1 MESVPQQSLNLTP
14 FENLELKLIGAGKI
28 NKFVFKPSDVKR
40 LWASNRV
47 KEEIILFLQDLFKP
61 DSQFEQ
67 EKVEYNQINILAE
80 YTYYNMIF
88 AKNEMMFDE
97 FKVAVVLDIFW
108 KLLEFDPIDKSSINV

>member
-108 KLLEFDPIDKSSINV
+108 KLLEFDPIEKSSINV

>member
-97 FKVAVVLDIFW
+97 FKTAVVLDIFW
-108 KLLEFDPIDKSSINV
+108 KLLEFDPLEK

>member
-1 MESVPQQSLNLTP
+1 MESVPQQSLNLNP

-108 KLLEFDPIDKSSINV
+108 KLLEFDPIEKSSINV

>member
-80 YTYYNMIF
+80 YTYYN
-88 AKNEMMFDE
+88 EMMFDE

-108 KLLEFDPIDKSSINV
+108 KLLEFDPIEKSSINV